1 MIQHSLLAVRVTA
14 PPVFLMAIGS
24 GESVYPCPFALTE
37 LS

>member
-1 MIQHSLLAVRVTA
+1 MIQHSLRAVRVAA
-14 PPVFLMAIGS
+14 PPVFLLALGS